1 MNNLPRI
8 FQKELGF
15 SIFLIFHQ
23 FVLSILLPVFRA
35 VSIKKKKSKK
45 KEMISNLSRISS
57 AIFHLPSRNE
67 ILFSLRRIFRRLRG
81 GNSIFSP
88 LSLTFRSLLKLF
100 PPLLIFSSPLPSSLV
115 LYPSLS
121 RLESLYSS
129 EKLLAYMH
137 PERIE
142 TE

>member
-35 VSIKKKKSKK
+35 VSIKKKK

-100 PPLLIFSSPLPSSLV
+100 PPLPIFSSPLPSSLV